1 MTKEDFYRKL
11 TGALLG
17 QAFQFEAN
25 GLSRDEVTKDRDV
38 LTSFTRKATQFVPPV
53 LGKIHT
59 VFDEHVVQQSL
70 DKLRQ
75 AAPIVCF
82 KYVLS
87 QPVLVAVVE
96 ADGIA
101 DEKAIEFACL
111 FDSVVLEMLN
121 VTGKMGG
128 IKVGG
133 LHLGGTKLS
142 ATGITL
148 HVFFDQASASTFA
161 EHTQQKCKIRDLPPK
176 FHPAAVRVLLGC
188 TPTGAGGATGDRRSW
203 SGLRS
208 RSPVAVRMAA

>member
-161 EHTQQKCKIRDLPPK
+161 EHTQQKCKIRHFWRKTWILPWLVDVP
-176 FHPAAVRVLLGC
+176 
-188 TPTGAGGATGDRRSW
+188 GGAVSSHR
-203 SGLRS
+203 GLPFLPS
-208 RSPVAVRMAA
+208 VLAKENLQKALFL